1 MRIKLIAAGSKMPK
15 WVNEGFSEYQK
26 RLTQDVTLQ
35 LIETS
40 IAKRSKNADLNKL
53 IEKEGKDLLQQ
64 HSSQDLLV
72 TLEVRGKPLSTEDL
86 AKKLKEWQHTGRNI
100 SMLIGGPDGLSKECQ
115 QQSEYQWSLSPLTL
129 PHPLVR
135 VLLAEQIYRAWTINK
150 GHPYHK

>member
-1 MRIKLIAAGSKMPK
+1 MRIKLIAAGTKMPK
-15 WVNEGFSEYQK
+15 WVNEGFNEYQK

-35 LIETS
+35 LIETP
-40 IAKRSKNADLNKL
+40 IAKRSKSADLNKL

-72 TLEVRGKPLSTEDL
+72 TLEVGGKALSTEAL
-86 AKKLKEWQHTGRNI
+86 AEKIKQWQHAGHNV

-115 QQSEYQWSLSPLTL
+115 KASQFQWSLSPLTL

-135 VLLAEQIYRAWTINK
+135 ILLAEQIYRAWSINK